1 MGEENNKNVS
11 RETIEENNTENN
23 NNVSRETIEENNTE
37 NNSNVSRE
45 TIDYKENFIE
55 LNNSLKKINNNIKE
69 LANVE
74 EIAEDISINMSSVDN
89 KKILVDKY
97 NKKLSDYELFKRTLK
112 MIDSDKANNKSV
124 QLSPQ
129 FITFMKEYVHNHENN
144 ILSDEEFKK
153 QNIFEEIPLSDI
165 VLE

>member
-1 MGEENNKNVS
+1 MAEENNNVS
-11 RETIEENNTENN
+11 RETLEEKNAENN

-37 NNSNVSRE
+37 NNNVSRE

-74 EIAEDISINMSSVDN
+74 ETAEDNSINISSIDN
-89 KKILVDKY
+89 KKVLVDKY

-112 MIDSDKANNKSV
+112 MIDTDKANNKPV

>member
-1 MGEENNKNVS
+1 MCEE
-11 RETIEENNTENN
+11 N

-45 TIDYKENFIE
+45 TIEENNSNVSRETIDYKENFIE
-55 LNNSLKKINNNIKE
+55 LNKSLNKINNNIKE
-69 LANVE
+69 LANIEDVE
-74 EIAEDISINMSSVDN
+74 EDNSINMSSIDN
-89 KKILVDKY
+89 KKILVDKF
-97 NKKLSDYELFKRTLK
+97 NNKLSDYELFKRALK
-112 MIDSDKANNKSV
+112 MIDNDKANKKQV

>member
-1 MGEENNKNVS
+1 MGEENSNVS
-11 RETIEENNTENN
+11 RETIEENYTENN
-23 NNVSRETIEENNTE
+23 SNVSRETIEENNTE
-37 NNSNVSRE
+37 NNSSVSRE
-45 TIDYKENFIE
+45 TIDYKENFTE

-74 EIAEDISINMSSVDN
+74 ETTEDNSINMSSIDN

-97 NKKLSDYELFKRTLK
+97 NKKLSDYEVFKRALK
-112 MIDSDKANNKSV
+112 MIDSDKANNKPV

-129 FITFMKEYVHNHENN
+129 FITFMKDYVHNHENN

-153 QNIFEEIPLSDI
+153 QNIFEEIPLNDI

>member
-1 MGEENNKNVS
+1 MVEENNNVS
-11 RETIEENNTENN
+11 RETTEENNTENN
-23 NNVSRETIEENNTE
+23 SNVSRETLEENNTE

-45 TIDYKENFIE
+45 TIDYKESFTE
-55 LNNSLKKINNNIKE
+55 LNNSLKKINSNIKE
-69 LANVE
+69 LANIEDVE
-74 EIAEDISINMSSVDN
+74 EDYSINMSSVDN
-89 KKILVDKY
+89 KKMLVDKY
-97 NKKLSDYELFKRTLK
+97 NKKLSDYELFKRALK
-112 MIDSDKANNKSV
+112 MIDTDKAKKKQV

>member
-1 MGEENNKNVS
+1 MGEE
-11 RETIEENNTENN
+11 N
-23 NNVSRETIEENNTE
+23 NNVSRETIEENNSNVSRETIEE
-37 NNSNVSRE
+37 NNNNVSRE
-45 TIDYKENFIE
+45 TIDYKDSFAE

-69 LANVE
+69 LAKVE
-74 EIAEDISINMSSVDN
+74 EITEDNSINISSVDN
-89 KKILVDKY
+89 NKMLVDKY
-97 NKKLSDYELFKRTLK
+97 NKKLSDYEVFKRSLK
-112 MIDSDKANNKSV
+112 MIESDKANNKTV

>member
-1 MGEENNKNVS
+1 MGEE
-11 RETIEENNTENN
+11 N

-45 TIDYKENFIE
+45 TIEEDNTENKNVSRETIDYKESFTE

-69 LANVE
+69 LANIEDVE
-74 EIAEDISINMSSVDN
+74 EDNSINISSVDN

-97 NKKLSDYELFKRTLK
+97 NKKLSDYEVFKRSLK
-112 MIDSDKANNKSV
+112 MIENDKANNKSV

-129 FITFMKEYVHNHENN
+129 FIKFMKEYVHNHENN

>member
-1 MGEENNKNVS
+1 MGEE
-11 RETIEENNTENN
+11 N
-23 NNVSRETIEENNTE
+23 NNVSRETIEEYNTE

-45 TIDYKENFIE
+45 TIEENNTNVSRETIDYKDSFAE
-55 LNNSLKKINNNIKE
+55 LNNSLKKINSNIKE
-69 LANVE
+69 LANIEEVE
-74 EIAEDISINMSSVDN
+74 EDNSINMSSVDN
-89 KKILVDKY
+89 KKILVDKF
-97 NKKLSDYELFKRTLK
+97 NNKLSDYDLFKRALK
-112 MIDSDKANNKSV
+112 MIESDKANKKPV

-129 FITFMKEYVHNHENN
+129 FINFMKEYVHNHENN

>member
-1 MGEENNKNVS
+1 MGEENNNNVSRETLEEKNTENKNVS
-11 RETIEENNTENN
+11 RETIEENNTENK
-23 NNVSRETIEENNTE
+23 
-37 NNSNVSRE
+37 NVSRE
-45 TIDYKENFIE
+45 TIDYKDSFTE
-55 LNNSLKKINNNIKE
+55 LNNSLKKINDNIKE

-74 EIAEDISINMSSVDN
+74 EIAEDNSINMSSVDN

-97 NKKLSDYELFKRTLK
+97 NKKLSDYEVFKRTLK
-112 MIDSDKANNKSV
+112 MIESDKANNKPV

-144 ILSDEEFKK
+144 ILTDEEFKK

>member
-1 MGEENNKNVS
+1 MGEENNNVS
-11 RETIEENNTENN
+11 RETLEEKNTENN
-23 NNVSRETIEENNTE
+23 NNVSRETLEE

-45 TIDYKENFIE
+45 TIDYKDSFAE
-55 LNNSLKKINNNIKE
+55 LNNSLKKINSNIKE

-74 EIAEDISINMSSVDN
+74 ETAEDNSINISSMDN
-89 KKILVDKY
+89 KKVLVDKY
-97 NKKLSDYELFKRTLK
+97 NKKLSDYELFKRALK
-112 MIDSDKANNKSV
+112 MIESDKTNNKPV

-144 ILSDEEFKK
+144 ILSDEQFKK

>member
-1 MGEENNKNVS
+1 MVEENNNVSRETLEEKNTENNNIVS

-23 NNVSRETIEENNTE
+23 
-37 NNSNVSRE
+37 NVSRE

-74 EIAEDISINMSSVDN
+74 ETAEDNSINISSIDN
-89 KKILVDKY
+89 KKVLVDKY
-97 NKKLSDYELFKRTLK
+97 NKKLSDYELFKRSLK
-112 MIDSDKANNKSV
+112 MIDTDKANNKPV

>member
-1 MGEENNKNVS
+1 MGDENNNVS

-37 NNSNVSRE
+37 NNNNVSRE
-45 TIDYKENFIE
+45 TIDYKESFTE

-69 LANVE
+69 LANIEDVE
-74 EIAEDISINMSSVDN
+74 EDNSINISSIDN
-89 KKILVDKY
+89 KKVLVDKF
-97 NKKLSDYELFKRTLK
+97 NKKLSDYEVFKRSLK
-112 MIDSDKANNKSV
+112 MIESDKANNKPV

-129 FITFMKEYVHNHENN
+129 FIAFMKEYVHNHENN
-144 ILSDEEFKK
+144 ILTDEQFKK

>member
-1 MGEENNKNVS
+1 MMGEENKNVS

-23 NNVSRETIEENNTE
+23 TNVSRETLEEKNAENNT
-37 NNSNVSRE
+37 NVSRE
-45 TIDYKENFIE
+45 TIDYKDSFTE
-55 LNNSLKKINNNIKE
+55 LNNSLKMINNNIKE
-69 LANVE
+69 LANIEDLE
-74 EIAEDISINMSSVDN
+74 EDNSINMSSVDN
-89 KKILVDKY
+89 KKVLVDKF
-97 NKKLSDYELFKRTLK
+97 NNKLSDYELFKRALK
-112 MIDSDKANNKSV
+112 MIDTDKANNKPV